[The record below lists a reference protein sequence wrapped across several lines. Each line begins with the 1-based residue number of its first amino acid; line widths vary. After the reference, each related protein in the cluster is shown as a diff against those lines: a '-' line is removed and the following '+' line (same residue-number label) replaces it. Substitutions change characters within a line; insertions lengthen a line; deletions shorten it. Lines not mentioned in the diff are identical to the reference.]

1 MSMKCILG
9 FDVSSTTIGI
19 GILNW
24 DESSNDIKY
33 VSMNYI
39 KPIKDG
45 SIIERIVDTRNK
57 IQKILADTKP
67 DYIAIEE
74 IIKFMKG
81 KSTAQTIIMQATF
94 NRMIGL
100 VSYDYLGRAPELF
113 NVLSIRHGI
122 KINKTFPK
130 KEDIPDLVA
139 KHLGITFPYEYK
151 KTGKLK
157 VENGDKADGMAVALY
172 YAFLLSGK
180 IVKKGK
186 KK

>member
-1 MSMKCILG
+1 MKIILG
-9 FDVSSTTIGI
+9 IDVSSTTIGF
-19 GILNW
+19 GTLGWNEVT
-24 DESSNDIKY
+24 DDIKY
-33 VSMNYI
+33 IDMFYI

-45 SIIERIVDTRNK
+45 TVIERIVHTRDK
-57 IQKILADTKP
+57 MQKIIADIKP

-74 IIKFMKG
+74 IISFMKG
-81 KSTAQTIIMQATF
+81 KSTAKTVITLTTY

-100 VSYDYLGRAPELF
+100 VAYDYLAKAPEMF
-113 NVLSIRHGI
+113 NVMSIRHGL
-122 KINKTFPK
+122 KLNKKLPSK
-130 KEDIPDLVA
+130 QEIPELVS

-157 VENGDKADGMAVALY
+157 VENEDKADGTAVALY